1 MDATKIDNEGNA
13 FDKTLFDQNAVQ
25 NMKSEVVTDEKGKKG
40 IKISNITKEQ
50 KEVLMTVGIVGAG
63 LAAGAGAFSLFSFA
77 NPDEVIEITPTD
89 TKPENA
95 TNTNHNETAT
105 ESVVIYTDAPFAD
118 EVNDNMAF
126 KEAFETAR
134 EQIDGGG
141 GVFEWRGNI
150 YNTYSEDEWNTMSE
164 EDKNEYFN
172 SIDANIISDVE
183 NSKHDSNDIPTTEP
197 EPNPEPTP
205 IPQPQP
211 SPDNPQPTPEPVPV
225 VIQGI
230 DYDGNGVADV
240 FIIDADGNETPDIM
254 IDSNL
259 DGNLD
264 QLVLNVDIN
273 DPNSN
278 IGDHPVQEINI
289 SSSELQ
295 KISGVEVVTIDG
307 EKIDSPITS
316 NEVAYNDEVDNFSDD
331 DLNPNFDNDLD
342 MSDYNV

>member
-25 NMKSEVVTDEKGKKG
+25 NMKSEMVTDEKGKKG
-40 IKISNITKEQ
+40 IKIYNITKEQ

-63 LAAGAGAFSLFSFA
+63 LAVGAGAFSLFSFA
-77 NPDEVIEITPTD
+77 NPEEAIETTLTD

-95 TNTNHNETAT
+95 TNTNHSEIAT

-134 EQIDGGG
+134 EQVDGGG
-141 GVFEWRGNI
+141 GFFEWHGKL
-150 YNTYSEDEWNTMSE
+150 YNTYSKDEWENMSD
-164 EDKNEYFN
+164 EDKSDYLN
-172 SIDANIISDVE
+172 SIDTDFVPSPN
-183 NSKHDSNDIPTTEP
+183 P

-205 IPQPQP
+205 IPEPQPQP

-273 DPNSN
+273 DPSFN
-278 IGDHPVQEINI
+278 IAEHPVQEINI
-289 SSSELQ
+289 PSSELQ
-295 KISGVEVVTIDG
+295 EVSGVAVVTIDG
-307 EKIDSPITS
+307 EGIESPTTS
-316 NEVAYNDEVDNFSDD
+316 NEVVYNDEVDNFSDD
-331 DLNPNFDNDLD
+331 DLNPNFDNDID
-342 MSDYNV
+342 MSDYV